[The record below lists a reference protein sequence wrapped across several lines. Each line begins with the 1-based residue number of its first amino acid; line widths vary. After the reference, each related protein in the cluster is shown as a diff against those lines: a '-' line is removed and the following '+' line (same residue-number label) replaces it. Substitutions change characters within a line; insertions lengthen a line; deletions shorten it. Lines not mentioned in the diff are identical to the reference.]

1 MIAAWAC
8 AAQAQ
13 SELPQARLKID
24 FPADSPV
31 AVVAADWGESRAAA
45 RGNAL
50 MLDLK
55 TSLVLRNTASQRI
68 RGVVLRVVAQ
78 EVSPGGKASVAVPSL
93 NVAPG
98 ETFPVR
104 VDLRLLR
111 PPAPPGGPLVEVSL
125 DGVLFEDLSFYGPDR
140 LESRRA
146 MLAWE
151 LEAQRDRAHFKKV
164 LETEGEE
171 GLRRAMLD
179 SLARQ
184 AARPR
189 LDVQVVRR
197 APPTAFGGEQIQFA
211 FLRFPGAPVEP
222 ISGTAEVAGNE
233 ARTPRVEF
241 RNVSAREIRYLEI
254 GWIVR
259 DRDGREFF
267 AGSLPA
273 SGLKLAP
280 GAKART
286 QETVS
291 LRFASSPGRPL
302 SISGMTGF
310 VSQVEFADGSLWIP
324 PRKALSDPRLARVVA
339 PSAEEQRLAEIYRTK
354 GLAALIAELKKF

>member
-8 AAQAQ
+8 AARAQ
-13 SELPQARLKID
+13 PQARLKID

-50 MLDLK
+50 LLDLK
-55 TSLVLRNTASQRI
+55 TSLVLRNTASRRI
-68 RGVVLRVVAQ
+68 RGVVLRVVSQ

-140 LESRRA
+140 LDSRRA

-151 LEAQRDRAHFKKV
+151 LEAQRDRAHFKRI

-171 GLRRAMLD
+171 GLRRAVLD

-189 LDVQVVRR
+189 LDVQVIRR
-197 APPTAFGGEQIQFA
+197 TPPTAFGGQQIQFA
-211 FLRFPGAPVEP
+211 FVRFPGAPVEP
-222 ISGTAEVAGNE
+222 LSGTAEVAGNE
-233 ARTPRVEF
+233 ARAPRLEV
-241 RNVSAREIRYLEI
+241 RNVSTREIRSLEI

-286 QETVS
+286 EEPVS

-324 PRKALSDPRLARVVA
+324 PRNLLADPRLARVVT